1 MSLFNHV
8 TPYIVD
14 TDECL
19 QVPKPCDQLCSN
31 LDGSYNCSCI
41 DGFAI
46 DPSNNTC
53 EGNSWDR

>member
-1 MSLFNHV
+1 MSKFNHV
-8 TPYIVD
+8 TPYIVE

-19 QVPKPCDQLCSN
+19 Q
-31 LDGSYNCSCI
+31 GSYNCSCI

-53 EGNSWDR
+53 EGNSWDC